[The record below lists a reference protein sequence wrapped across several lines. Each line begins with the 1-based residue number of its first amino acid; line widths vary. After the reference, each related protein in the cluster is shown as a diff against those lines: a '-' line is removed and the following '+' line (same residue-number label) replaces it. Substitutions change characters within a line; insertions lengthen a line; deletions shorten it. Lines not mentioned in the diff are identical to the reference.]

1 MNRFREVKLGGK
13 NMKKGFVSQ
22 LFLSFIKFIENI
34 EPPIIVT
41 NSEI

>member
-1 MNRFREVKLGGK
+1 MNRFREVKLGEK
-13 NMKKGFVSQ
+13 NMEKGFVSQ